1 MDRSGSLGII
11 GLVPDD
17 WGGIVTLRHQVLRRL
32 AKYYPVVWVEPA
44 RNWRE
49 FLKPSGPRFF
59 AADQWSE
66 PSPSMEVLSTGWL
79 HPNFYRSGWL
89 RVTGLRSRLSFARKR
104 LVARGATRITLYI
117 WRDEFADAL
126 DFVAHDFS
134 CYHID
139 DEYTF
144 SDRDA
149 PNSTREMNL
158 LRRVDQVIIHSPALF
173 KKKGGI
179 NPNTVLIPNGVDFR
193 LFSTPQEEPAA
204 PAITD
209 SGPKRDPRP
218 GS

>member
-11 GLVPDD
+11 ALVPDD

-89 RVTGLRSRLSFARKR
+89 RVTSLRSRLSFARKR
-104 LVARGATRITLYI
+104 LVARGVTRITLYI

-126 DFVAHDFS
+126 DLVAHDFS

-139 DEYTF
+139 DEYSF
-144 SDRDA
+144 SDKDRPSSA
-149 PNSTREMNL
+149 REMDL

-173 KKKGGI
+173 EKKGASI
-179 NPNTVLIPNGVDFR
+179 KTRPSFPTAWTFVFFR
-193 LFSTPQEEPAA
+193 RHMKNQRTWH
-204 PAITD
+204 
-209 SGPKRDPRP
+209 R
-218 GS
+218 